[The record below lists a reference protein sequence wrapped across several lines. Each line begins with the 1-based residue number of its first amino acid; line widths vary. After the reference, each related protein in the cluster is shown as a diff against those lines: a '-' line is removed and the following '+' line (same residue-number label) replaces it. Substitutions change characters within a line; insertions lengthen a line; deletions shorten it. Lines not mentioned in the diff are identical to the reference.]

1 MIKVIYKKVMAYPYN
16 QIRSVTQLEY
26 YQPEKGTK
34 FWHITHSEMSQT
46 QKDCTISIVWDT

>member
-1 MIKVIYKKVMAYPYN
+1 MMKVIYKKVMAYPYN
-16 QIRSVTQLEY
+16 QIRSVTELKC